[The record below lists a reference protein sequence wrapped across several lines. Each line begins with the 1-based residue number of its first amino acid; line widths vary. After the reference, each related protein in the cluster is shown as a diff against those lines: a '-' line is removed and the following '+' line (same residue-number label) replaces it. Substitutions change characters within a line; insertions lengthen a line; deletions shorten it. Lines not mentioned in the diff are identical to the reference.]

1 MGLAGGLLTASRSTS
16 RSRTIDPVTGQR
28 RPVSSTPSSASLSL
42 RQDLGQGSW
51 GMSLAGGLE
60 STAYGVRQVT
70 RMRSDPSASV
80 YGEWRPPESLAL
92 RLAWSNGGRMQTD
105 SWLYALPREAG
116 QSADLDFPAATW
128 SPPTRQ
134 ARGAWNPPSLETGRP
149 TVRTPGT

>member
-80 YGEWRPPESLAL
+80 YGEWRPHESLAL
-92 RLAWSNGGRMQTD
+92 RVTRSHGGRMPTD
-105 SWLYALPREAG
+105 RWPHSLPGTAG
-116 QSADLDFPAATW
+116 QKMEGG
-128 SPPTRQ
+128 
-134 ARGAWNPPSLETGRP
+134 RGRKRG
-149 TVRTPGT
+149 G

>member
-1 MGLAGGLLTASRSTS
+1 MGLAGGRRTASRSTS

-80 YGEWRPPESLAL
+80 YGEWRPHESLAL
-92 RLAWSNGGRMQTD
+92 RLTWSNGGRMPTA

-116 QSADLDFPAATW
+116 PSPDLDYPPATR
-128 SPPTRQ
+128 SPHTCPARAAGTPTSP
-134 ARGAWNPPSLETGRP
+134 A
-149 TVRTPGT
+149 